1 MSAEASAQALSALG
15 ESLSVTAHNVANTST
30 PGYAPFR
37 AVLADGPPDGAG
49 GQGVHV
55 AAVERA
61 GQGLAPASAHAPA
74 TPEAP
79 ASALGSAGGVDLVRE
94 MTDLMVTGRAFEA
107 NAVCLR
113 AAEETTGHLLD
124 IIV

>member
-15 ESLSVTAHNVANTST
+15 DSLSVTAHNVANAST

-37 AVLADGPPDGAG
+37 AVLADNPPG

-55 AAVERA
+55 AAVERT
-61 GQGLAPASAHAPA
+61 GQGLAPASAQAPA